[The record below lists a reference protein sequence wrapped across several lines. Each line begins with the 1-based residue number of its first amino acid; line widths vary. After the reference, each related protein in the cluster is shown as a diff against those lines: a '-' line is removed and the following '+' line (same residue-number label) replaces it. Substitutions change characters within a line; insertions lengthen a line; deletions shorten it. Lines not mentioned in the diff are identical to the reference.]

1 MKKVRNSQASS
12 IYFCM
17 EMSKTQFFLV
27 SIVNV
32 LQYSAAFAAERELQE
47 IQK

>member
-12 IYFCM
+12 IYFYM

-27 SIVNV
+27 SIVNA
-32 LQYSAAFAAERELQE
+32 LFAAEIELQE
-47 IQK
+47 SQK

>member
-1 MKKVRNSQASS
+1 MKKVRDSQASS

-17 EMSKTQFFLV
+17 EMSKTQFLLV

-32 LQYSAAFAAERELQE
+32 LQHSVVFAAERELQE
-47 IQK
+47 SQK